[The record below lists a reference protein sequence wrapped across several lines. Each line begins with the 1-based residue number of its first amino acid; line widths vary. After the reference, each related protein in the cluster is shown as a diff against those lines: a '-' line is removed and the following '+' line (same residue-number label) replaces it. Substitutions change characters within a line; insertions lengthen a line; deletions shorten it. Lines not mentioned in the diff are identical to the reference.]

1 MIEKWKLELIIY
13 LIYIACMIIISMLVT
28 VVSTFWDKG
37 SAKES
42 GELGNWLLDET
53 LIDWFVA
60 HWTDLS
66 WRRCIWLVL
75 TRAPRVPVASTDIY
89 RPTTCLCG
97 TKPHPPM
104 RMMAVMMT
112 MGKRGPA
119 FPHPLNQPDIRW
131 CSRTEQCTFSFS
143 NCMIYISAFYSFCYR
158 LCAL

>member
-1 MIEKWKLELIIY
+1 
-13 LIYIACMIIISMLVT
+13 MIIISMLVT

-75 TRAPRVPVASTDIY
+75 TRAPRVPVASTGIY
-89 RPTTCLCG
+89 RPTTCLWG
-97 TKPHPPM
+97 TKPHPPPWGWWQWWW
-104 RMMAVMMT
+104 RWERENLLFLILLTSLEFVDALE
-112 MGKRGPA
+112 
-119 FPHPLNQPDIRW
+119 LNSAHFLLPTV
-131 CSRTEQCTFSFS
+131 CFTFQFFTLFATDCVHYNLLYVASHIAWSF
-143 NCMIYISAFYSFCYR
+143 
-158 LCAL
+158 